1 MKKILKIVAVIV
13 VALPVLAL
21 GWLVYSTDKNLAS
34 PTPEAL
40 TALASDDAVVVDD
53 GDWLVMRPAGS
64 TPTAGFILYPGANCD
79 IRGYAPL
86 AREIASAGYLT
97 IVVSMPFDF
106 SIFAPDRADDVR
118 AAFPEIQ
125 DWVIAGHSMG
135 GAMAGRYAF
144 HHADDLAG
152 LILWDSYPP
161 AANSLADST
170 LPVLH
175 VHRATTDGLPP
186 QKFEDMR
193 GVYPTDS
200 VWVPVPGGVHMY
212 FGAFD
217 GGGYVEQWTP
227 KITRAEQHATVIAAT
242 LDGLDRMTR

>member
-1 MKKILKIVAVIV
+1 MKKVLKIIAVTVIAV
-13 VALPVLAL
+13 PVLAL

-34 PTPEAL
+34 PTTEAL
-40 TALASDDAVVVDD
+40 AALTTDDSVAVDD
-53 GDWLVMRPAGS
+53 GEWLVMRPSAS
-64 TPTAGFILYPGANCD
+64 TPTAGLILYPGANCD

-86 AREIASAGYLT
+86 LREIAAAGYLAV
-97 IVVSMPFDF
+97 VVSMPFDF

-135 GAMAGRYAF
+135 GAMAGRYAY

-161 AANSLADST
+161 SANSLADSS
-170 LPVLH
+170 LPVVH
-175 VHRATTDGLPP
+175 IHRATADGMPP

-193 GVYPTDS
+193 DVFPPSS

-212 FGAFD
+212 FGSFD
-217 GGGYVEQWTP
+217 GGGYVEEWVPQ
-227 KITRAEQHATVIAAT
+227 ITRDEQQTTVIAAT
-242 LDGLDRMTR
+242 LDGLARMAE